1 MRLLLRLVQGAL
13 LVTLALGAALSA
25 IGCGGGAV
33 PLADPGTQAVD
44 LVAAASVPLAE
55 ARHRARFEVV
65 KLEGKVFYFGV
76 NVLDPANSPPYG
88 TGVAAAHVWLAEYPF
103 TRYLGITSG
112 ADGTWSMWVLKRV
125 GVPLALSFVYEKDFY
140 PPEVEQAVF
149 GAPLPAPWNKVTI
162 KSNVHSIE
170 GAVSDLAI
178 QMPDELYLS
187 AAKGQLEAGLRQV
200 VPGFTIQN
208 LLVSTVGKSWA
219 SLYSFQLPHGD
230 PGATVS
236 MTPPPQN
243 AYYNLPFGPIYF
255 DETVTPSPFL
265 ASTSVDG
272 GVLFDNLAPGTYSV
286 TAARAPFSYATV
298 TFRVDQAI
306 PLYISSP
313 PHSIQGT
320 NSSSPGLP

>member
-1 MRLLLRLVQGAL
+1 MTRPSH
-13 LVTLALGAALSA
+13 LVTLSAAILVLA
-25 IGCGGGAV
+25 CGGGETPTVDAE
-33 PLADPGTQAVD
+33 AQAVD
-44 LVAAASVPLAE
+44 LVAGRTVSLPAA
-55 ARHRARFEVV
+55 RARPRFELV
-65 KLEGKVFYFGV
+65 KLRGKVFYFGV
-76 NVLDPANSPPYG
+76 NVLDPAHSPPYG
-88 TGVAAAHVWLAEYPF
+88 TGVAGAHVWLAEYPF
-103 TRYLGITSG
+103 TRFLKVTSD
-112 ADGTWSMWVLKRV
+112 ADGAWSMWVIKRV
-125 GVPLALSFVYEKDFY
+125 GVPLQLSFVYEKDFY

-149 GAPLPAPWNKVTI
+149 GAPLPAPWNVVLI

-170 GAVSDLAI
+170 GAVSDVAI

-187 AAKGQLEAGLRQV
+187 VAKGQLEAGLRQV

-236 MTPPPQN
+236 MTPAPQN
-243 AYYNLPFGPIYF
+243 AYQNLPSGPIYF
-255 DETVTPSPFL
+255 DETVTPNPFL
-265 ASTSVDG
+265 AATTVDG

-286 TAARAPFSYATV
+286 TAAKAPFSYATA
-298 TFRVDQAI
+298 TFRVDGAI

-320 NSSSPGLP
+320 NGSGPGLP